1 MASVL
6 GDAKLDALLDGL
18 HATSTAEEEDIERY
32 FFHERTGPW
41 NGMEPRDHAFMASK
55 LVALDRDKAEF
66 CYMMARAIGARR
78 IVEAGTSWGVSTLY
92 LAAAVRDNGGGV
104 VFGAEYEP
112 EKVKQARANFE
123 AAGLSAFVDLREGD
137 LVQASKRFDGPI
149 DFVLFDIWAHVVR
162 PVLDVLLPRLRSGAV
177 LVTDGT
183 GGQHGYAQLFE
194 VLQDRAHNF
203 KTKTLPFRGGLE
215 MSIKL

>member
-6 GDAKLDALLDGL
+6 GDAKLDAMLDGL
-18 HATSTAEEEDIERY
+18 HATSTAEEQDIERY

-41 NGMEPRDHAFMASK
+41 NGMEPRDHAFMAGK

-92 LAAAVRDNGGGV
+92 LAAAVRDNGGGI

-112 EKVKQARANFE
+112 GKVTRARANLE
-123 AAGLSAFVDLREGD
+123 AADLSAFVDLREGD
-137 LVQASKRFDGPI
+137 LVEESKRFDGPI
-149 DFVLFDIWAHVVR
+149 DFVLFDIWGHVVR
-162 PVLDVLLPRLRSGAV
+162 PVLDILLPRLRAGAV
-177 LVTDGT
+177 LVTDGKRSE
-183 GGQHGYAQLFE
+183 GYAELFE
-194 VLQDRAHNF
+194 VLEDPALDF
-203 KTKTLPFRGGLE
+203 KTMNLPFRGGLE